1 MRITLSAALI
11 GLLAWDYS
19 AAAPGQSAVERFYKV
34 ADPAIIRPAGAFL
47 RKHFG
52 EMQPLFATLAHA
64 TGESLM
70 SYSESERS
78 SPPHSGDVSAVPVA
92 KRAAQAAVPA
102 VQVVQAAQHE
112 TGIAALPAPQATEK
126 PAPAP
131 VQLAS
136 ADAQNVADDL
146 SPLLLS
152 TNEEPFRGSC
162 VQAVMARPSLIN
174 SAITAA
180 GRTTSSSL
188 DYLVHVAILESR
200 LRTYAQAP
208 TSSAAGLFQF
218 TRQTWLALLKRH
230 GADHDLGYYADAIK
244 TGDGHVFTVDP
255 KLADTIFGLRQDP
268 TVAAVMAAEL
278 AKENADIMSQALDRE
293 ASDGELYAA
302 HFLGAQ
308 DAVKLI
314 RAVAATPSLSSS
326 RLFPQAA
333 KSNPWIFRS
342 ANGEDRS
349 VSDLYDLLTR
359 KPSAAEVSL
368 FCKEGYRPPQLTAR
382 S

>member
-19 AAAPGQSAVERFYKV
+19 AAEPGQSAVERFYKV
-34 ADPAIIRPAGAFL
+34 AGPAIIKPAGAFL
-47 RKHFG
+47 HERFD
-52 EMQPLFATLAHA
+52 EMQPVFVEIVHDA
-64 TGESLM
+64 GKSLI
-70 SYSESERS
+70 SYSAPENFPKPRS
-78 SPPHSGDVSAVPVA
+78 SDASGGTPPHA
-92 KRAAQAAVPA
+92 RAAQSDAAASRHEVEMAASPQPRAPDMA
-102 VQVVQAAQHE
+102 V
-112 TGIAALPAPQATEK
+112 LP
-126 PAPAP
+126 P
-131 VQLAS
+131 VKQAS
-136 ADAQNVADDL
+136 ADTQIVPDDL

-152 TNEEPFRGSC
+152 TNEDPFQGSC
-162 VQAVMARPSLIN
+162 AQASLTRPSLIN

-218 TRQTWLALLKRH
+218 TRQTWLALMKHH

-244 TGDGHVFTVDP
+244 TGDGHRFAADP
-255 KLADTIFGLRQDP
+255 KLAAAIFGLRQDP

-278 AKENADIMSQALDRE
+278 AKENADIMSQALDRTP
-293 ASDGELYAA
+293 SDGELYAA

-314 RAVAATPSLSSS
+314 RAGTTTPSLSSAL
-326 RLFPQAA
+326 LFPEAA
-333 KSNPWIFRS
+333 KSNPWIFRAS
-342 ANGEDRS
+342 GGQDRS

-359 KPSAAEVSL
+359 KPSPAEISL
-368 FCKEGYRPPQLTAR
+368 FCKVGYQPPELAMK